1 MIPSPI
7 LESGVDLMIAMTQ
20 SALEK
25 YLPGLKKDG
34 ILIYDHSAVKL
45 PELPAET
52 RTYGIDAIDI
62 AANKL
67 GNAKCANSVLMGAL
81 AAILADNGLN
91 AEDQADFDKAFK
103 EAVEEK
109 FGKKPGAVEM
119 NVTAYNAGKEAF
131 KNK

>member
-1 MIPSPI
+1 
-7 LESGVDLMIAMTQ
+7 
-20 SALEK
+20 
-25 YLPGLKKDG
+25 
-34 ILIYDHSAVKL
+34 
-45 PELPAET
+45 
-52 RTYGIDAIDI
+52 
-62 AANKL
+62 
-67 GNAKCANSVLMGAL
+67 MGAL

-119 NVTAYNAGKEAF
+119 NVAAYNAGKEAF